1 MRLLFIN
8 QRPYLPQQVG
18 GVESTT
24 FELVRQLERM
34 GHEAA
39 VMCSLGKLDAV
50 WFRSR
55 VAAHLRGRLFPSGR
69 YRGTCVYRGY
79 DPLNGLNEVLSDF
92 RPNALVVIG
101 NSPQSLEFAERA
113 ATVGLP
119 CVYYFCDIVTVRALK
134 APAVLD
140 GLSLGAI
147 SAYTARVVAEL
158 WGRQSTVIR
167 PLIDPQVYR
176 TVPTRRCVTMV
187 NPRRV
192 KGGQTAYEL
201 ARACPDIPFVFVEA
215 WEGDD
220 PFVTGLRAAAR
231 KLRNV
236 QWLRSTTYMRRL
248 YRMTR
253 ILLAP
258 SEWEEAW
265 GRVVS
270 EAHLSGIPALASTIG
285 GLPESVGPGGVLVDA
300 EAPLGEW
307 IRALRSMWDDHTLYA
322 QLSARA
328 LEYSRRQEMQPMR
341 QTECLLAALA
351 ARPPLRCDARSTHT
365 VPLSAR

>member
-1 MRLLFIN
+1 VRLLFIN

-18 GVESTT
+18 GVETTT
-24 FELVRQLERM
+24 FELVRQLARM

-39 VMCSLGKLDAV
+39 VMCSLGKHDAV

-55 VAAHLRGRLFPSGR
+55 VAAHLRGRLFPSER
-69 YRGTCVYRGY
+69 LTCVYRGY
-79 DPLNGLNEVLSDF
+79 DPLNGINEVLSDF
-92 RPNALVVIG
+92 RPSALVVTG
-101 NSPQSLEFAERA
+101 NSPQSYELAERA
-113 ATVGLP
+113 ATIGLP
-119 CVYYFCDIVTVRALK
+119 CVYYLCDIVTVRALK
-134 APAVLD
+134 TPAMLD
-140 GLSLGAI
+140 GLSLGVM
-147 SAYTARVVAEL
+147 SAYTARVLAEL

-167 PLIDPQVYR
+167 PLIDPPAYR

-187 NPRRV
+187 NPRRI
-192 KGGQTAYEL
+192 KGGETAYEL

-215 WEGDD
+215 WEGDE
-220 PFVTGLRAAAR
+220 PFVTRLRAAAR
-231 KLRNV
+231 QLRNV
-236 QWLRSTTYMRRL
+236 KWLRTTMHMRRL

-270 EAHLSGIPALASTIG
+270 EAHLSGIPALASTMG
-285 GLPESVGPGGVLVDA
+285 GLPESVGPGGILVDA
-300 EAPLGEW
+300 GAPLEEW
-307 IRALRSMWDDHTLYA
+307 IRALRSMWDDHALYE

-328 LEYSRRQEMQPMR
+328 LEYSRREEVQPLY
-341 QTECLLAALA
+341 QTERLLALLA
-351 ARPPLRCDARSTHT
+351 ARPPQRCDARNTHT